1 MSLATLMLEQLSVAR
16 RIVEDSHE
24 LAPTWRIETPEGA
37 FLIPTPFDSEKPE
50 QRERAIFLVS
60 RFMAWKLA
68 TGFVLTTKTW
78 LAAELTRTSDEA
90 LLAVGISAHERLAV
104 LQRIQPGDHLDF
116 GQPRWLAAYHVDDC
130 YLKMLPGR
138 RAEITAEEA
147 VALSQTFSKSGEI
160 PAARLSQKG
169 GGSP

>member
-1 MSLATLMLEQLSVAR
+1 MLDQLAVAR
-16 RIVEDSHE
+16 RIIEDGH
-24 LAPTWRIETPEGA
+24 AVVPAWRIETPEGA
-37 FLIPTPFDSEKPE
+37 FLIHTSFDSEKPE

-68 TGFVLTTKTW
+68 TGFVLTTKTL
-78 LAAELTRTSDEA
+78 LAAELTRASDEA

-104 LQRIQPGDHLDF
+104 MQRLQPGDPLGF
-116 GQPRWLAAYHVDDC
+116 GQIMWFPAYHVEEC

-147 VALSQTFSKSGEI
+147 VALSHTFSKSGEI
-160 PAARLSQKG
+160 PAARLSQ
-169 GGSP
+169 